1 MVYQPDK
8 IKDRYLKNQAAY
20 KRFLTTANIKKLV
33 PVLPVLSDQAY
44 HKNDCLACAACC
56 KNYSPR
62 FKGPDIKRISK
73 YLGLKEAALIDQHL
87 HRDEEGDYV
96 LNSKPCV
103 FLESDNKCSI
113 YEVRPSDCHRFP
125 YVDED
130 VFLKKINLTLK
141 NTSFCPIAQDMM
153 EGLMNHR

>member
-1 MVYQPDK
+1 MIYHPEK

-33 PVLPVLSDQAY
+33 PLLPELSEEAY
-44 HKNDCLACAACC
+44 RKNDCLACAACC

-73 YLGLKEAALIDQHL
+73 YLGVKETALIGQYL

-96 LNSKPCV
+96 LNTKPCV
-103 FLESDNKCSI
+103 FLAQDNRCGI
-113 YEVRPSDCHRFP
+113 YEVRPSDCQRFP
-125 YVDED
+125 YTEED
-130 VFLKKINLTLK
+130 VFLKKITLTLK
-141 NTSFCPIAQDMM
+141 NASFCPIAQDMM
-153 EGLMNHR
+153 DGLIKQG